1 MNSTIN
7 KRYENFLKNNS
18 EVKMLKDK
26 IEQINVQK
34 SLLNGQ
40 CNMMKRDNDLCNKKL
55 KQFVNSGVKKKLK
68 VQYGT
73 KELEFKVEFK
83 DRDTM
88 SISVEPPNYILVV
101 APTGMPEEDIK
112 GIVKSR
118 GRWIVQKLFEFRNI
132 DAKRV
137 NREFVNGESF
147 MYLGRNYSLQIHV
160 DETLQNNFKVKLS
173 RGKFNVY
180 VKEKSDEIIKEAMES
195 WYREKTEEQ
204 VRKRIKYYQKF
215 FEKKPSDIKVRS
227 RRKDGLAVHQ
237 RMNFYLIG
245 DVEWQGLLL

>member
-1 MNSTIN
+1 M
-7 KRYENFLKNNS
+7 
-18 EVKMLKDK
+18 
-26 IEQINVQK
+26 
-34 SLLNGQ
+34 
-40 CNMMKRDNDLCNKKL
+40 
-55 KQFVNSGVKKKLK
+55 KLK

-73 KELEFKVEFK
+73 KELVFKVEFK

-88 SISVEPPNYILVV
+88 SISVEPPNDILVV
-101 APTGMPEEDIK
+101 APTGTPEEDIK

-132 DAKRV
+132 EAKRI

-215 FEKKPSDIKVRS
+215 FEKKPSDIKVKEQKKRWASCTSKNELLFNWRCGMARATALDYIVVHEMGHMYYKNHSQEFWDLVASVMSDYES
-227 RRKDGLAVHQ
+227 RKEWLRDNGI
-237 RMNFYLIG
+237 RMDL
-245 DVEWQGLLL
+245 

>member
-1 MNSTIN
+1 M
-7 KRYENFLKNNS
+7 
-18 EVKMLKDK
+18 
-26 IEQINVQK
+26 
-34 SLLNGQ
+34 
-40 CNMMKRDNDLCNKKL
+40 
-55 KQFVNSGVKKKLK
+55 KLK

-215 FEKKPSDIKVRS
+215 FEKKPSDIKVKEQKKRWASCTSKNELLFNWRCGMARATALDYIVVHEICHMYYKNHSQEFWDLVASVMSDYES
-227 RRKDGLAVHQ
+227 RKEWLRDNGI
-237 RMNFYLIG
+237 RMDL
-245 DVEWQGLLL
+245 

>member
-1 MNSTIN
+1 M
-7 KRYENFLKNNS
+7 
-18 EVKMLKDK
+18 
-26 IEQINVQK
+26 
-34 SLLNGQ
+34 
-40 CNMMKRDNDLCNKKL
+40 
-55 KQFVNSGVKKKLK
+55 KLK

-101 APTGMPEEDIK
+101 APTGMPEEDIR

-215 FEKKPSDIKVRS
+215 FEKKPSDIKVKEQKKRWASCTSKNELLFNWRCGMARATALDYIVVHEMCHMYYKNHSQEFWDLVASVMSDYES
-227 RRKDGLAVHQ
+227 RKEWLRDNGI
-237 RMNFYLIG
+237 RMDL
-245 DVEWQGLLL
+245 

>member
-1 MNSTIN
+1 M
-7 KRYENFLKNNS
+7 
-18 EVKMLKDK
+18 
-26 IEQINVQK
+26 
-34 SLLNGQ
+34 
-40 CNMMKRDNDLCNKKL
+40 
-55 KQFVNSGVKKKLK
+55 KLK

-73 KELEFKVEFK
+73 KELVFKVEFK

-88 SISVEPPNYILVV
+88 SISVEPPNDILVV
-101 APTGMPEEDIK
+101 APTGTPEEDIK

-132 DAKRV
+132 EAKRI

-160 DETLQNNFKVKLS
+160 DETLQNNFKVKLF
-173 RGKFNVY
+173 RGKFHVY
-180 VKEKSDEIIKEAMES
+180 VKEKSDEIIKEAMET

-215 FEKKPSDIKVRS
+215 LEKKPNDIKVKEQKKRWASCTSKNELLFNWRCGMAKATALDYIVVHEMCHMYYKNHSQEFWDLVASVMSDYES
-227 RRKDGLAVHQ
+227 RKEWLRDYGI
-237 RMNFYLIG
+237 RMDL
-245 DVEWQGLLL
+245 